1 MPQDVFT
8 NPNSL
13 NITGPVVIAADNI
26 GGAGSLKVASSLLA
40 QDGKFG
46 KAAAGDLMDYSG
58 ATALRKLGPTSTKLQ
73 DVIAATTNNWTDSN
87 GNQINAGAKS
97 TFSTITATNHNYA
110 GATPS
115 IIVLNQQTGTATAT
129 AAGTIGATQYT
140 PTGGVSATYVA
151 EARLI

>member
-46 KAAAGDLMDYSG
+46 KAAAGDLMESRQAHRRTRNQGPQGSLQADEQKG
-58 ATALRKLGPTSTKLQ
+58 APVRP
-73 DVIAATTNNWTDSN
+73 D
-87 GNQINAGAKS
+87 
-97 TFSTITATNHNYA
+97 
-110 GATPS
+110 
-115 IIVLNQQTGTATAT
+115 T
-129 AAGTIGATQYT
+129 AAHGQR
-140 PTGGVSATYVA
+140 P
-151 EARLI
+151 RF